1 MCSATFKASIRST
14 APQTEQHLQS
24 TKPLDKMP
32 QYRKMSNV
40 LQRRL
45 VTVRRSSD
53 VRNTMSDEIITVKWS
68 LDLSSTANEVRAF
81 GNVCPLCLQKSFC
94 EVL

>member
-1 MCSATFKASIRST
+1 M
-14 APQTEQHLQS
+14 
-24 TKPLDKMP
+24 
-32 QYRKMSNV
+32 
-40 LQRRL
+40 
-45 VTVRRSSD
+45 TVRRSSD

-81 GNVCPLCLQKSFC
+81 RNVCPLCLQKSFC